1 MKEKAQ
7 VFDRRNFYK
16 DDDSGKVF
24 LITVLAQ
31 FIMSFLLSLI
41 VQGISSGL
49 EIKSD
54 VITSSVWYSLASA
67 ILIAVVYTCIF
78 FFYNSSFIISNKAI
92 KLKFNL
98 KWNTAIICVLIGAVS
113 LFGIQYFIG
122 AVDDFWALIGLKF
135 SSSSLNP
142 TSWGT
147 YFISLFALV
156 VIPAIGE
163 EVLFR
168 GMILNG
174 LRFRFK
180 DSTAVVLSALLFAL
194 MHGSLQQFVYPFL
207 LGLIMGYLV
216 LKTKTLLS
224 SMIVHFVNNFLVIT
238 FQFIDNMTGFSFS
251 IPHTWWFYLVAIA
264 LLAVTV
270 LIMFL
275 LDKFYF
281 SKVVCLKEKT
291 ASALSENE
299 KQQGQ
304 TDETKVLMKNEKGQN
319 NVTNINS
326 QSQEDVLLAG
336 TKTSIYVYI
345 AFGVGALL
353 VIMSILLNL

>member
-1 MKEKAQ
+1 MKEKTQ
-7 VFDRRNFYK
+7 VFSRRNFYK

-49 EIKSD
+49 EIKTD

-67 ILIAVVYTCIF
+67 ILIAVVYVCIF
-78 FFYNSSFIISNKAI
+78 FFYNSSFKISNKAI
-92 KLKFNL
+92 RLNFNL
-98 KWNTAIICVLIGAVS
+98 KWHTVFICVFIGIVS
-113 LFGIQYFIG
+113 LLGIQYFIG

-135 SSSSLNP
+135 SPSSLDP

-147 YFISLFALV
+147 YFVSLFALV

-180 DSTAVVLSALLFAL
+180 DSIAVVFSALLFAL

-224 SMIVHFVNNFLVIT
+224 SIIVHFVNNFLVIT
-238 FQFIDNMTGFSFS
+238 MQFIDNMTGFSFS
-251 IPHTWWFYLVAIA
+251 IPHTWWFYLVALV
-264 LLAVTV
+264 LLGVTV

-281 SKVVCLKEKT
+281 SKVVCFKEKT
-291 ASALSENE
+291 ASALPENE

-304 TDETKVLMKNEKGQN
+304 TNKTTVSIKNEAEQN
-319 NVTNINS
+319 NITNVNS
-326 QSQEDVLLAG
+326 QSQEDVLQTG
-336 TKTSIYVYI
+336 TKTSIYLYI